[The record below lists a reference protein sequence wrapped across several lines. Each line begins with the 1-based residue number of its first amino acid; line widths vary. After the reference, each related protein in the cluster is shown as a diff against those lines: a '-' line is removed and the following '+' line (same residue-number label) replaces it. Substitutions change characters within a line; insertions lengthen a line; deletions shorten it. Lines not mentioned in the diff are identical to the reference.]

1 MDLELTETQKALR
14 KTARSFLESECPW
27 TKVRDFQNADLGY
40 SSEMWRKMAEL
51 GWMGLLIPD
60 EYEGAGGTF
69 LDLIVLVEEM
79 GRAVLPSPYV
89 SSALIGTQALLL
101 AGTAEQ
107 KSLLLPRI
115 AKGEIVTALAL
126 LEANPDYTA
135 ASIKT
140 QAKAAG
146 DDYVIQGTKLFVR
159 DARIA
164 DYLICAAKTDSK
176 AAPKESISLFLVKRD
191 SPGIVCK
198 THNTIARDRQCEVV
212 FNQVKVPKTSLL
224 GKLNK
229 GWDVVEHI
237 LQYAT
242 VAECADM
249 VGVGQKALEMTV
261 QHAKDRVQ
269 FGRPI
274 GSFQAIQHE
283 CADMA
288 TYVEQARWMT
298 YFTVWKM
305 EQGMPA
311 ALDISRTKA
320 YVSEAVQKT
329 LRRGHQI
336 HGGVGFTLEHPLYLY
351 YRRALTDEVM
361 YGNADWHRKVVAN
374 AIL

>member
-1 MDLELTETQKALR
+1 MDLELTETQKSLR

-27 TKVRDFQNADLGY
+27 TVSRDLQNSDLGY
-40 SSEMWRKMAEL
+40 SPEMWRKMADL
-51 GWMGLLIPD
+51 GWMSLLVP
-60 EYEGAGGTF
+60 EKYEGAGGTF

-79 GRAVLPSPYV
+79 GRAVLPSPFV
-89 SSALIGTQALLL
+89 STALIGAQALLL

-107 KSLLLPRI
+107 KSPLLPKI
-115 AKGEIVTALAL
+115 AKGETITALAL

-140 QAKAAG
+140 QAKPVG
-146 DDYVIQGTKLFVR
+146 DDYIIQGTKLFVR
-159 DARIA
+159 DAHIA
-164 DYLICAAKTDSK
+164 DYIICAAKTDSK
-176 AAPKESISLFLVKRD
+176 AVPKDSISLFLVKRD
-191 SPGIVCK
+191 SPGVSCTK
-198 THNTIARDRQCEVV
+198 LNTIARDRQCEVV

-249 VGVGQKALEMTV
+249 VGVGQKALEMAV

-288 TYVEQARWMT
+288 TYVEQSRWMT

-311 ALDISRTKA
+311 SLDISRTKA
-320 YVSEAVQKT
+320 YVSEAVQKIV
-329 LRRGHQI
+329 RRGHQI
-336 HGGVGFTLEHPLYLY
+336 HGGVGFTLEHPLFLY
-351 YRRALTDEVM
+351 YRRALADEVM
-361 YGNADWHRKVVAN
+361 YGNSDWHRKVIAD
-374 AIL
+374 AML